1 MGVEKDSKMKKNKII
16 LEAETKLIDKGA
28 REMLSIL
35 ETRIETINERTKNH
49 TIDIRK
55 LKKLQKDK
63 K

>member
-35 ETRIETINERTKNH
+35 ETRIETINERTKTH

-55 LKKLQKDK
+55 LKKELRDK

>member
-1 MGVEKDSKMKKNKII
+1 MKKNKII
-16 LEAETKLIDKGA
+16 LEADTKLIDKGA